1 MPNESH
7 VVFHNGSNDDYF
19 IIKELANEFEGK
31 FGENTKKKKKKISV
45 RIENEI
51 KNIVK
56 DGNDSIGNISY

>member
-1 MPNESH
+1 MSLREN
-7 VVFHNGSNDDYF
+7 
-19 IIKELANEFEGK
+19 LGK
-31 FGENTKKKKKKISV
+31 IQKKKKKISV

>member
-1 MPNESH
+1 MSLREN
-7 VVFHNGSNDDYF
+7 
-19 IIKELANEFEGK
+19 LGK
-31 FGENTKKKKKKISV
+31 IQKKKKKKISV

>member
-1 MPNESH
+1 MSLREN
-7 VVFHNGSNDDYF
+7 
-19 IIKELANEFEGK
+19 LGK
-31 FGENTKKKKKKISV
+31 IKKKKKKISV